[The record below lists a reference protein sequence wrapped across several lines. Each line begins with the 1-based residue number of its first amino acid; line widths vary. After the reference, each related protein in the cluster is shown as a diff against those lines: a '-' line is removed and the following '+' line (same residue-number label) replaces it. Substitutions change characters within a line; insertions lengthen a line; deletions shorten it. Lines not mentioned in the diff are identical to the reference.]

1 MTKLSASAQKIQHY
15 LEAQN
20 TWENIQNPN
29 FPREL
34 ALVILKR
41 SAIYLRIPTDQIEDV
56 ITEILIYQFDYP
68 IEHIQT
74 IWQTVKFMGDN
85 SVRMV
90 FFDYIS
96 ENLEHLFEENTPVT
110 FQDIQYHIQILETE
124 IKHLREMLI
133 LIRTQLP
140 ESMTD
145 NVN

>member
-20 TWENIQNPN
+20 TWEKIQSPN

-41 SAIYLRIPTDQIEDV
+41 SAIYLRIPTHQIEDV
-56 ITEILIYQFDYP
+56 ITEVLIYQFEYP

-124 IKHLREMLI
+124 IKHLREMLT

-140 ESMTD
+140 EGMTD

>member
-20 TWENIQNPN
+20 TWEKIQSPN

-96 ENLEHLFEENTPVT
+96 ENLEHL
-110 FQDIQYHIQILETE
+110 
-124 IKHLREMLI
+124 
-133 LIRTQLP
+133 IRP
-140 ESMTD
+140 
-145 NVN
+145 